1 VQTRVRK
8 VSDPLERSCKVCG
21 HLKVCAVFRAV
32 GPLLSNNWED
42 ENRPFDPEN
51 LATICREFLSAS
63 TIEMLREAQ

>member
-1 VQTRVRK
+1 MQPQIKRVT
-8 VSDPLERSCKVCG
+8 DPFERTCKVCG

-42 ENRPFDPEN
+42 ESRPFDPES
-51 LATICREFLSAS
+51 LATICKEFLSAS